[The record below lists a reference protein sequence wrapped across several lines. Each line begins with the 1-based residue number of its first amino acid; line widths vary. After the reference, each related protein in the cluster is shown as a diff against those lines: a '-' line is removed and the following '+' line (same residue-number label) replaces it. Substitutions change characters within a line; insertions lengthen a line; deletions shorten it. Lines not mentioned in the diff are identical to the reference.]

1 MCSIDAHDKQ
11 QPSSVDDGLN
21 SGDNALPSNL
31 TTEALYSLGATI
43 YFIDCCLKD
52 FDQNDLARS
61 NIYIKTMQ
69 YFFKKIPVQLHT
81 HFYTVSC

>member
-31 TTEALYSLGATI
+31 TTEALYSLGATFD
-43 YFIDCCLKD
+43 FIDCG
-52 FDQNDLARS
+52 
-61 NIYIKTMQ
+61 IKCFNKKYQ
-69 YFFKKIPVQLHT
+69 Y
-81 HFYTVSC
+81 